1 MKPDPTR
8 NTRQSRHRS
17 AAKAAGGAF
26 VSTPI
31 GQDAAHALD
40 ALRAQGL
47 TVRQAVERAL
57 EATTKAPPR
66 FEHRI
71 ADVGRIGENRGR
83 LGAV

>member
-8 NTRQSRHRS
+8 NTRQSRHRA

-31 GQDAAHALD
+31 GQDAALALD

-47 TVRQAVERAL
+47 TVRQAIERAL
-57 EATTKAPPR
+57 EEAMKSAP
-66 FEHRI
+66 
-71 ADVGRIGENRGR
+71 
-83 LGAV
+83 L

>member
-8 NTRQSRHRS
+8 NAR
-17 AAKAAGGAF
+17 AAKYRAASKEAGGAF

-31 GQDAAHALD
+31 GQDAARALE

-57 EATTKAPPR
+57 ETTKK
-66 FEHRI
+66 
-71 ADVGRIGENRGR
+71 
-83 LGAV
+83 

>member
-31 GQDAAHALD
+31 GQDAARALD

-47 TVRQAVERAL
+47 TVRQAIERAL
-57 EATTKAPPR
+57 EEAMKSAP
-66 FEHRI
+66 
-71 ADVGRIGENRGR
+71 
-83 LGAV
+83 L

>member
-8 NTRQSRHRS
+8 NKRQADHRA

-31 GQDAAHALD
+31 GQDAARALD
-40 ALRAQGL
+40 ALRAKGL

-57 EATTKAPPR
+57 EATAKS
-66 FEHRI
+66 
-71 ADVGRIGENRGR
+71 
-83 LGAV
+83 